1 MLEDYFS
8 QVKTIDRIR
17 QSWIAE
23 SIDKYVA
30 WLEQHGH
37 SKQTVHRRVP
47 LLLQFGEYAKERG
60 AERIEDLPNYQSDF
74 ATYWEKRSRCCR
86 TEIRRRTLNREVR
99 GCTRQMLSIVLPGYD
114 GRSRSRRT
122 NVPRFDF
129 TADFFKFLTEERGLS
144 KASMRAY
151 DYALGVLQSYLDR
164 IGVMHVKQLSPP
176 ILGGFVID
184 VKDRLG
190 KASLIRVLSPVRI
203 MLRYLYREG
212 LIDRDLSAF
221 VELPHTYELSNVP
234 RSISWDEVRLM
245 LEAVDRRTATGRRD
259 YAILLLLVTYG
270 LRAREVAA
278 ITLDDIDWKSE
289 RLRIRDR
296 KAGHSTGYPLSSVV
310 GNAILDYLKNGRPE
324 ASAERALFF
333 RMQAPVGPMSWQSVS
348 GRAVHYLRAAGID
361 VPKGGSHTLRHTC
374 VQRLVD
380 AKFSLKLIGDYVGH
394 KSADSTRIYTKV
406 DIESLRELSL
416 GLGEDLL

>member
-1 MLEDYFS
+1 MLEHYFLKP
-8 QVKTIDRIR
+8 KTIDRIR

-23 SIDKYVA
+23 SIEKYVI

-37 SKQTVHRRVP
+37 SKQTIHRRVP
-47 LLLQFGEYAKERG
+47 LLLQFGEYAKEHG
-60 AERIEDLPNYQSDF
+60 AKLIEDLPKYQSDF
-74 ATYWEKRSRCCR
+74 ATHWEQRSRCCR
-86 TEIRRRTLNREVR
+86 TEDRQQTLNREVR
-99 GCTRQMLSIVLPGYD
+99 GCLRQMLSIVLPGYD

-122 NVPRFDF
+122 YAPRFDF
-129 TADFFKFLTEERGLS
+129 TEDFFKFLTEERGLS
-144 KASMRAY
+144 KASMRVY

-164 IGVMHVKQLSPP
+164 IGVTHVTELSPP
-176 ILGGFVID
+176 ILSGFVID
-184 VKDRLG
+184 IKDSLG
-190 KASLIRVLSPVRI
+190 KASLIRVLSPIRI

-212 LIDRDLSAF
+212 LIERDLSTV
-221 VELPHTYELSNVP
+221 VELPRTYELSNLP
-234 RSISWDEVRLM
+234 RSISWDEVRRM

-278 ITLDDIDWKSE
+278 IKLDDIDWKSE
-289 RLRIRDR
+289 RLRIRER
-296 KAGHSTGYPLSSVV
+296 KAGHSTGYPLSNVV
-310 GNAILDYLKNGRPE
+310 GNAILEYLKTDRP
-324 ASAERALFF
+324 ATSDRSLFF
-333 RMQAPVGPMSWQSVS
+333 RMHAPIGPMSWQSIS

-394 KSADSTRIYTKV
+394 RSADSTRIYTKV